1 MFFTMSYSRR
11 VHSISLQIYVLF
23 LFLQSFWPVFFIIFA
38 SKVQIVFAKSISK
51 FVDLEKRQ
59 ISPRMHYLWTD
70 NTILPQYCTT
80 CAQIVQRLPQYCTAC
95 GHLIQSRRNIALP
108 MYTWYNLVAIL
119 HCLWTLGTIS
129 SQYCTTC
136 VHLIPSPSQDG
147 TACAHLIPSRRKMV
161 PLVYK

>member
-1 MFFTMSYSRR
+1 MCIDVWSCALPRGDDSRR
-11 VHSISLQIYVLF
+11 VHTISLQIYVLF
-23 LFLQSFWPVFFIIFA
+23 LFLQSIWSVFFIIFA
-38 SKVQIVFAKSISK
+38 SKVQIVFAKSISE

-129 SQYCTTC
+129 S
-136 VHLIPSPSQDG
+136 
-147 TACAHLIPSRRKMV
+147 
-161 PLVYK
+161 